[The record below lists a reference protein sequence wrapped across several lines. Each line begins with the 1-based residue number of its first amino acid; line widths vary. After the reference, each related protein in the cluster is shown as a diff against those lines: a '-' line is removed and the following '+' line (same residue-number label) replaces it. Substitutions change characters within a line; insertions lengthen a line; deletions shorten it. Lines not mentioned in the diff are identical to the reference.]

1 MTTTIV
7 PIIENTPVGL
17 IVTSESVAQG
27 AGIQHKNVLE
37 MVAKRTAELEQ
48 LGTVAF
54 QTRALPGGGNPART
68 ALLNEQQSSLIM
80 MFLKNTPQVIAFKL
94 ALVKAF
100 FEMNRRLNLT
110 SPTGSQEV
118 LFTDDTH
125 GIRIG
130 KPVAELPELKRRKK
144 FDPREARNNKI
155 AQVAREAKG
164 AWVPLFIDRMTP
176 AQLIE
181 LKNAIKYGARTA
193 FTRGE
198 YRAEIRNDTLYIRHA
213 EKELTV

>member
-7 PIIENTPVGL
+7 PTIENTLRGL
-17 IVTSESVAQG
+17 AVTSENVAKG

-37 MVAKRTAELEQ
+37 MIAKRAPELEQ
-48 LGTVAF
+48 LGEIAF
-54 QTRALPGGGNPART
+54 ETRAGYNNAQVRT

-80 MFLKNTPQVIAFKL
+80 MFLKNTPQVVAFKV

-100 FEMNRRLNLT
+100 FIMGNKLT

-130 KPVAELPELKRRKK
+130 KPVAVLPEILNPKP
-144 FDPREARNNKI
+144 FNPLTARNDKI
-155 AQVAREAKG
+155 ATVAREAKG
-164 AWVPLFIDRMTP
+164 AWVPLFIDKMTP
-176 AQLIE
+176 KKLEE
-181 LKNAIKYGARTA
+181 LKKGIRYGHRTS
-193 FTRGE
+193 FQRGE
-198 YRAEIRNDTLYIRHA
+198 FEAEVRNETLYIRHTA
-213 EKELTV
+213 KELTA

>member
-7 PIIENTPVGL
+7 PTIENTPAGL

-48 LGTVAF
+48 LGQVAF
-54 QTRALPGGGNPART
+54 ETRAGYNNAQVRT

-80 MFLKNTPQVIAFKL
+80 MFLKNTPQVITFKL

-164 AWVPLFIDRMTP
+164 AWVPLFIDKMTP

-181 LKNAIKYGARTA
+181 LKNGIKYGARTA

-198 YRAEIRNDTLYIRHA
+198 YKAEIRNDTLYIRHTA
-213 EKELTV
+213 KEIQA